1 MKQIAI
7 SLLIAAFGFAAQA
20 NDSSF
25 PKISVKGIDPG
36 QMKIGQEIKFYGKNA
51 ESFMKMLP
59 NTLSAGSKEMN
70 HDLANKYRNIA
81 LVSGAYQLDIGC
93 STEACNDE
101 GCSTNP
107 AGVTCTIQLNNK
119 YEDGDSFEYAPSC
132 NNEII
137 PDWAQ

>member
-1 MKQIAI
+1 MKHVVLG
-7 SLLIAAFGFAAQA
+7 LLIAAFGFVAQA

-36 QMKIGQEIKFYGKNA
+36 KMKKGESIKFYGKNA

-59 NTLSAGSKEMN
+59 NTLVAGSKEDN

-93 STEACNDE
+93 GTEVCDNE
-101 GCSTNP
+101 GNCGSSVY
-107 AGVTCTIQLNNK
+107 GVECTIQLNEK
-119 YEDGDSFEYAPSC
+119 YEDGESYEYAPTC
-132 NNEII
+132 NNEVI
-137 PDWAQ
+137 PDWL